1 MKTKYIGIAAAISLT
16 AITVCGCG
24 EKEKDYDVYFF
35 NGKSEIAESL
45 ETVADEYEAETGK
58 KVKVFTVGISESSE
72 TLRSEIKSKAYPTVF
87 ASNAIGIEEWKS
99 AGFAMDASKIH
110 NPQLKAL
117 YESVPDSMKLEFE
130 GEGNYGIPYN
140 IEGYGL
146 IANKKMLTE
155 ILQIDDI
162 NQFKQDYKE
171 ASYTE
176 FQDMIK
182 SLDSYIKNNSGE
194 DFTLNGQIYHIRN
207 GKTSYT
213 ESLTGVLSI
222 AGAENGLMETITGI
236 SRSVLST
243 IRYTMC
249 ANLNRKKQSA

>member
-1 MKTKYIGIAAAISLT
+1 MFHKRSIKINKGVKNVKTKYIGIAAAISLT

-58 KVKVFTVGISESSE
+58 KVKVFTVGTSESSE
-72 TLRSEIKSKAYPTVF
+72 TLRSEIKPKAYPTVF

-140 IEGYGL
+140 IEGYGH
-146 IANKKMLTE
+146 
-155 ILQIDDI
+155 
-162 NQFKQDYKE
+162 
-171 ASYTE
+171 
-176 FQDMIK
+176 
-182 SLDSYIKNNSGE
+182 SYIKNNSRRR
-194 DFTLNGQIYHIRN
+194 FHLKWSN
-207 GKTSYT
+207 
-213 ESLTGVLSI
+213 LSH
-222 AGAENGLMETITGI
+222 T
-236 SRSVLST
+236 
-243 IRYTMC
+243 
-249 ANLNRKKQSA
+249 